1 MNLVIIYTKFYIY
14 IYIYIYKSEFSPFIL
29 NKNVTKHT
37 NITISSLKQIK
48 IISSIHGHHY

>member
-1 MNLVIIYTKFYIY
+1 MNLVIIYTKFY

-48 IISSIHGHHY
+48 IISSIHGHHYKK

>member
-1 MNLVIIYTKFYIY
+1 MNLVIIYTKLY